1 MKQYNT
7 GMLEQEADPRDYSVR
22 LVGAMRFPEE
32 AIKECEVPNSDQQ
45 VGKCVMCPLE
55 AAFTEYYG
63 KPVGGNWGY
72 GYFRTHKLP
81 GLYPREAYSL
91 AADYGLPLKGND
103 IAEEEVTDVID
114 LANGYAPRIVP
125 LAAERAGWTYAK
137 LHTVEEVK
145 AAVVQSLKTK
155 GMRIAF
161 AAYVN
166 AFGFLKPN
174 NWLAYT
180 EGGSGHMMMILGYG
194 LHEKSGMSSRLIEGV
209 KVRNS
214 WGEDWGDNGNCW
226 MEWEDVL
233 KRDEVYLLMPPA
245 APEEPEEPQVVVQ
258 RTLRLK
264 DKPRMQGEDVRE
276 GQTLLTAHGVKCD
289 ADGVFGPATDT
300 AVRTFQKRKSLVV
313 DGIVGRKTWE
323 ALRAEPEPRQDD
335 TRQEII
341 EDMTDLLKMMVGRKY
356 IIGAQGHALTQSYLD
371 KRYKACPDYFTN
383 GRYQWICGE
392 VAKADKLGIQ
402 EYCAD
407 CSGLFWMIA
416 AALNLIPGV
425 TDSTADGLFNGY
437 CTEIKKADVRP
448 GDILFRKSGGKMVHM
463 AVVGTDGVYEAAG
476 TAYGV
481 VFRPWEKRFARETK
495 NRMTGEND
503 MLKAWTHY
511 GRLKALQ

>member
-7 GMLEQEADPRDYSVR
+7 GMLEQAADPRDYSVR

-114 LANGYAPRIVP
+114 LANGYAPRIIP

-194 LHEKSGMSSRLIEGV
+194 LHERSGMSSRLIEGV

-245 APEEPEEPQVVVQ
+245 TPEEPEEPQVVVQ

-276 GQTLLTAHGVKCD
+276 MQTRLNVHGVACD
-289 ADGVFGPATDT
+289 IDGVFGPATDT

-323 ALRAEPEPRQDD
+323 ALRKDPVGPTPGPSERALGLVRYGYDHLCDPYGWGGNGETEITEALIRRKD
-335 TRQEII
+335 TSEVNAKRTISFWQKQTSLGVT
-341 EDMTDLLKMMVGRKY
+341 DM
-356 IIGAQGHALTQSYLD
+356 AL
-371 KRYKACPDYFTN
+371 F
-383 GRYQWICGE
+383 
-392 VAKADKLGIQ
+392 
-402 EYCAD
+402 D
-407 CSGLFWMIA
+407 CSGLISRYLQDLGLVSSKRNCNHLWAMCE
-416 AALNLIPGV
+416 PV
-425 TDSTADGLFNGY
+425 TRAELR
-437 CTEIKKADVRP
+437 E
-448 GDILFRKSGGKMVHM
+448 GDLLFRERGGDMYH
-463 AVVGTDGVYEAAG
+463 VGIYAGRGRVIEAKGRDDGVVIRPIDASGAG
-476 TAYGV
+476 YWNK
-481 VFRPWEKRFARETK
+481 F
-495 NRMTGEND
+495 
-503 MLKAWTHY
+503 
-511 GRLKALQ
+511 GRLNALQK